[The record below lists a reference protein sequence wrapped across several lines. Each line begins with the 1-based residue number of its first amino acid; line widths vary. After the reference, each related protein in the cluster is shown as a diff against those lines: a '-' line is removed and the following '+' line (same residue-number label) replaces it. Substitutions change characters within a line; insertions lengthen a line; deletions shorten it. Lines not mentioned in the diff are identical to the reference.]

1 MRSPR
6 RRRGVHP
13 AAATAPPCS
22 AMASGAA
29 SPRSPPA
36 AKKRAAVVAG
46 DGDDS
51 DVFDRLPDD
60 IVLVVLSR
68 LAANAAS
75 PADVASAALTCR
87 RFRELATHPAVLSRA
102 SAAAVAV
109 RWGAWSEAAHR
120 FLLRCAAAG
129 SLHAC
134 YFLGMVR
141 FYCLGSRATGAALL
155 GRAAGGGHA
164 PALYALAVVQFNGS
178 GGGKADKDARAGVAL
193 CARAAWLG
201 HTPALRELGHCL
213 QDGYGARRDAPAGR
227 RLLLHAAAREHLSWK
242 KHNHGHHD
250 GSAAE
255 DAVSRFMV
263 AWWDSHRAKAA
274 ARGCLPGEHGDGEH
288 DGGEDL
294 RLCSHAR
301 CGRRETRRHEFRR
314 CSVCGAAS
322 YCSRA
327 CQALDWKRAHRAQCA
342 AARWLAAAAAADGV
356 AH

>member
-1 MRSPR
+1 
-6 RRRGVHP
+6 
-13 AAATAPPCS
+13 
-22 AMASGAA
+22 MASGAA

-36 AKKRAAVVAG
+36 AKKRAVVVAG

-87 RFRELATHPAVLSRA
+87 RFRELAAHPAVLSRA

-120 FLLRCAAAG
+120 FLRRCAAAG

>member
-1 MRSPR
+1 M
-6 RRRGVHP
+6 
-13 AAATAPPCS
+13 
-22 AMASGAA
+22 
-29 SPRSPPA
+29 
-36 AKKRAAVVAG
+36 
-46 DGDDS
+46 
-51 DVFDRLPDD
+51 
-60 IVLVVLSR
+60 
-68 LAANAAS
+68 
-75 PADVASAALTCR
+75 
-87 RFRELATHPAVLSRA
+87 
-102 SAAAVAV
+102 AAAVQ
-109 RWGAWSEAAHR
+109 
-120 FLLRCAAAG
+120 
-129 SLHAC
+129 
-134 YFLGMVR
+134 VR

-201 HTPALRELGHCL
+201 HTPAL
-213 QDGYGARRDAPAGR
+213 
-227 RLLLHAAAREHLSWK
+227 REHLSWK